1 MIQPSL
7 GLELQFL
14 KLQQPHHKKNRA
26 APTAIGTAR
35 CNLKDIRMSDI
46 RDCNSTSRSQSQ
58 SQSQSQTQKEESKR
72 ADAPAANDDW
82 AWKGKVVR
90 LNQADYA
97 AWKKAYSAL
106 DLDGE
111 LITRDA
117 FLSDQ
122 PREVQARWCQ
132 STSQHFSNR
141 NMKAKAM
148 GEASQQPDSQ
158 GRREVGVDWSKYNAT
173 GYRIEEF

>member
-1 MIQPSL
+1 
-7 GLELQFL
+7 
-14 KLQQPHHKKNRA
+14 
-26 APTAIGTAR
+26 
-35 CNLKDIRMSDI
+35 MSDI
-46 RDCNSTSRSQSQ
+46 RDRNSTSKSQ

>member
-1 MIQPSL
+1 MHFARLRGVTPNNLERPSPKYR
-7 GLELQFL
+7 L
-14 KLQQPHHKKNRA
+14 KMRLCRSTWPPPNKWLASRPRVSE
-26 APTAIGTAR
+26 APTVM
-35 CNLKDIRMSDI
+35 N
-46 RDCNSTSRSQSQ
+46 
-58 SQSQSQTQKEESKR
+58 
-72 ADAPAANDDW
+72 
-82 AWKGKVVR
+82 
-90 LNQADYA
+90 
-97 AWKKAYSAL
+97 
-106 DLDGE
+106 
-111 LITRDA
+111 
-117 FLSDQ
+117 Q